1 MLTAMRKTFP
11 GFATALADTNK
22 LPIMHCPSGRPDS
35 SEQAGSRM
43 KLDGVGPLF
52 KQFQRRIVQQIVE
65 GDFMPG
71 HRLPSEAE
79 FMKRYNLS
87 RQTISKALSELS
99 DRGLIERNKRAGTT
113 VSLGFREKFVRSTN
127 DILTEVS
134 EHGGLYEY
142 RILALD
148 THINGESRILWRD
161 VPMGTR
167 FKRVEVLHSLDNVP
181 AQYERRFINLE
192 TLPIAIEQS
201 FEAEP
206 PGEWLLKNAPWSWV
220 RRRITA
226 INAPAD
232 MAQHL
237 QVPIG
242 GACVVLERRMYRKEG
257 LVGLAYLTHPGD
269 RFALNGDVGLASS
282 ESGAEATGRHLTD

>member
-1 MLTAMRKTFP
+1 MA
-11 GFATALADTNK
+11 AALADTNI
-22 LPIMHCPSGRPDS
+22 LPIMHCPLGHLDS
-35 SEQAGSRM
+35 SEHAGARM

-87 RQTISKALSELS
+87 RQTISKALSELA

-113 VSLGFREKFVRSTN
+113 VSLGFRDKFVKSTN

-148 THINGESRILWRD
+148 THINGQSRILWRD
-161 VPMGTR
+161 VPTGTR
-167 FKRVEVLHSLDNVP
+167 FKRVEVLHFLDNIP
-181 AQYERRFINLE
+181 AQHERRFINLE
-192 TLPIAIEQS
+192 TLPIAVEQN

-206 PGEWLLKNAPWSWV
+206 PGEWLQKNAPWSWV

-226 INAPAD
+226 VNASAEL
-232 MAQHL
+232 AQQL
-237 QVPIG
+237 QVPVG
-242 GACVVLERRMYRKEG
+242 AACVVLERRMYRKEG

-269 RFALNGDVGLASS
+269 RFALNGDVGLAS
-282 ESGAEATGRHLTD
+282 EDGGAETTGRHLAD